1 MPGATRERL
10 DLAFTATGN
19 GCKRQAM
26 QHNSLIATVAALAI
40 GVGLCG
46 CATGSSPKAER
57 GPDGT
62 IAYKVEVESSTPGA
76 RIEVNEDYIGQT
88 PITLTI
94 FGDKDGTFHNFGSKD
109 YIIRA
114 FPVTTNQFPQAKVF
128 RTGGWF
134 SDEDRV
140 PSRIFFDMDQPSS
153 GFSIDL
159 KPRY

>member
-1 MPGATRERL
+1 
-10 DLAFTATGN
+10 LASTKNSG
-19 GCKRQAM
+19 GCRRKGIKAIIQYAA
-26 QHNSLIATVAALAI
+26 IAALAM
-40 GVGLCG
+40 GAGLVGG
-46 CATGSSPKAER
+46 CATGSSRKAER

-62 IAYKVEVESSTPGA
+62 IAYKVQVESSTPGA
-76 RIEVNEDYIGQT
+76 RVEVNEDYIGRT
-88 PITLTI
+88 PLTLTI

-114 FPVTTNQFPQAKVF
+114 FPVATNQFLQTKVF

-134 SDEDRV
+134 SEEDRV
-140 PSRIFFDMDQPSS
+140 PSRIYFDMEQPNS

>member
-1 MPGATRERL
+1 MKQVL
-10 DLAFTATGN
+10 CSLACFSTILATG
-19 GCKRQAM
+19 
-26 QHNSLIATVAALAI
+26 
-40 GVGLCG
+40 
-46 CATGSSPKAER
+46 CASSPTGKPER

-62 IAYKVEVESSTPGA
+62 IAYQVLVESSTPGA
-76 RIEVNEDYIGQT
+76 RIEVNEDYIGKT
-88 PITLTI
+88 PLTLTI

-114 FPVTTNQFPQAKVF
+114 FPVTISQFPQTKVF

-134 SDEDRV
+134 SEEDRI
-140 PSRIFFDMDQPSS
+140 PSRLYFDLEQPS

>member
-1 MPGATRERL
+1 MKPNIQYA
-10 DLAFTATGN
+10 A
-19 GCKRQAM
+19 
-26 QHNSLIATVAALAI
+26 IALFAI
-40 GVGLCG
+40 GLGICG

-62 IAYKVEVESSTPGA
+62 IAYKVQVESSTPGA
-76 RIEVNEDYIGQT
+76 RIEVNEDYIGKT
-88 PITLTI
+88 PLTLTI

-109 YIIRA
+109 FIIRA
-114 FPVTTNQFPQAKVF
+114 LPSSTNQFPQTKVF

-134 SDEDRV
+134 SEEDRV
-140 PSRIFFDMDQPSS
+140 PSRIYFDMEQKDS